1 MDDVPGTHGSPE
13 LAASSGAD
21 PVTAQGPGEQAARER
36 RTFERVH
43 AEHRALVH
51 GVVLAMVGP
60 ARTEDLVQTVFLKAL
75 KAWREQGPAENPG
88 AWLRTIARNAARDAL
103 RGRPRERQLDDE
115 TAATPS
121 PRIEAREIL
130 EQVLALP
137 DAYREPLILRL
148 VEGMTGPE
156 IAARTGLTPGSVR
169 VNLCRGMKLLRA
181 RLQGEESDA

>member
-1 MDDVPGTHGSPE
+1 M
-13 LAASSGAD
+13 
-21 PVTAQGPGEQAARER
+21 
-36 RTFERVH
+36 
-43 AEHRALVH
+43 VH

-75 KAWREQGPAENPG
+75 AAWRERGPAGNPG

-103 RGRPRERQLDDE
+103 RQHPRERSLLDE
-115 TAATPS
+115 APAAHN
-121 PRIEAREIL
+121 PRVEAREIL

-156 IAARTGLTPGSVR
+156 IAVRTGLTPGSVR

-181 RLQGEESDA
+181 RLDGEEPDA